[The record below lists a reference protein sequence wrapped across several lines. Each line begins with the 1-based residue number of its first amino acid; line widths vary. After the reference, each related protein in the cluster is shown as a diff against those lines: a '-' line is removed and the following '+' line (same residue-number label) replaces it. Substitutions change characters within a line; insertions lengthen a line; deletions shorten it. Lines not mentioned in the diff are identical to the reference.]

1 MTSPPAGRVLVV
13 DDVPDF
19 VKELRETLS
28 AAGFDVATRLSPLQA
43 IKEVRR
49 KPYNLLITTL
59 VMRELGGFDVIRG
72 VRNAGN
78 HTPIMMITGHGS
90 QQAAAEAIRL
100 GAADYI
106 NKPVNPEELVARVRR
121 IIEPQGGAL
130 GLTDSGDEGELITQ
144 DPAMQSVIELVNTVA
159 ATNSRVLITG
169 ETGTGKQLI
178 ARSLHRGSKR
188 RNAPFVE
195 INCAAIPD
203 TLLESELFG
212 HERGAFT
219 GADARR
225 IGRFEEAGNGTI
237 FLDEIGEMGY
247 GMQSKLLKVLQD
259 GAYSRIGSSQ
269 RLHTA
274 ARVVAATN
282 RDLEQEVTA
291 GRFRSD
297 LYFRLQVVTVHLPP
311 LRKRPGDVP
320 LLAEHFIKSF
330 NTDGKTHHFAAET
343 LAAMMRYQWPGNVRE
358 LENLVER
365 LAVLHKT
372 PLIGMDALP
381 ERIVQQT
388 MGLHS
393 VPNPYIGTFIE
404 AKARFERDYLMS
416 LLAQAGGNMAAAARI
431 AGMDRSQFFRMVK
444 RQRLDPAAFG
454 DAAMAKA
461 QPN

>member
-1 MTSPPAGRVLVV
+1 MAESQPIRVLVV
-13 DDVPDF
+13 DDIPEF

-28 AAGFDVATRLSPLQA
+28 KAGFDVTARLSPLQA

-49 KPYNLLITTL
+49 RPYHLLITTL

-72 VRNAGN
+72 VRNSGN
-78 HTPIMMITGHGS
+78 TTPIMMITGRGS
-90 QQAAAEAIRL
+90 QEAAAEAIRL

-106 NKPVNPEELVARVRR
+106 NKPVDPEELVARVKR
-121 IIEPQGGAL
+121 IIEPNAGAL
-130 GLTDSGDEGELITQ
+130 GITNPDNGSELITQ
-144 DPAMQSVIELVNTVA
+144 DPAMQSVLELVATVA

-178 ARSLHRGSKR
+178 ARSLHRHSPR
-188 RNAPFVE
+188 HRAPFVE

-219 GADARR
+219 GADVRR

-247 GMQSKLLKVLQD
+247 GMQAKLLKVLQD
-259 GAYSRIGSSQ
+259 GEYSRVGGSQ
-269 RLHTA
+269 HLHTG
-274 ARVVAATN
+274 ARVLAATN
-282 RDLEQEVTA
+282 RDLETEVAA

-297 LYFRLQVVTVHLPP
+297 LYYRLQVVTVQLPP

-320 LLAEHFIKSF
+320 LLAEHFIKVF
-330 NTDGKTHHFAAET
+330 KGEGRTHHFAAET

-372 PLIGMDALP
+372 PLIGLDALP
-381 ERIVQQT
+381 ERIVRQAV
-388 MGLHS
+388 GLNSTPHA
-393 VPNPYIGTFIE
+393 YIGTFLE
-404 AKARFERDYLMS
+404 AKARFEHDYVMS
-416 LLAQAGGNMAAAARI
+416 LLSQAGGNMAAAARI
-431 AGMDRSQFFRMVK
+431 AGLDRSQFFRMVK
-444 RQRLDPAAFG
+444 RQQIDPSAFVG
-454 DAAMAKA
+454 SSLAKT